1 MRAEYDF
8 SNAVK
13 NPYVKPRKTAVTIRL
28 DPATVEYFKSLA
40 SEVSLP
46 YQTLINSFLTDCAKR
61 KVKPNISVCP
71 VSPMVRGISRWSFG
85 KN

>member
-13 NPYVKPRKTAVTIRL
+13 NPYVRVKKTAVTIRL
-28 DPATVEYFKSLA
+28 DQATVDYFKSLS

-61 KVKPNISVCP
+61 KVKPNLAWNQPS
-71 VSPMVRGISRWSFG
+71 
-85 KN
+85 

>member
-46 YQTLINSFLTDCAKR
+46 YQFVFDRLRQTQ
-61 KVKPNISVCP
+61 
-71 VSPMVRGISRWSFG
+71 G
-85 KN
+85 KTEYQMELMDFRLPS

>member
-46 YQTLINSFLTDCAKR
+46 
-61 KVKPNISVCP
+61 
-71 VSPMVRGISRWSFG
+71 
-85 KN
+85 

>member
-28 DPATVEYFKSLA
+28 DPATVEYFKSRTPP
-40 SEVSLP
+40 VKFTSLHG
-46 YQTLINSFLTDCAKR
+46 ICAAGHA
-61 KVKPNISVCP
+61 NIP
-71 VSPMVRGISRWSFG
+71 LQLKF
-85 KN
+85 

>member
-46 YQTLINSFLTDCAKR
+46 YQTLINLYLKDCAENK
-61 KVKPNISVCP
+61 KELKIS
-71 VSPMVRGISRWSFG
+71 W
-85 KN
+85 N

>member
-13 NPYVKPRKTAVTIRL
+13 NPYVRPKKTAVTIRL
-28 DPATVEYFKSLA
+28 DQATVDYFKSLS
-40 SEVSLP
+40 SEISLP

-61 KVKPNISVCP
+61 KVKPNIDWNQP
-71 VSPMVRGISRWSFG
+71 A
-85 KN
+85 

>member
-13 NPYVKPRKTAVTIRL
+13 NPYIKPKKTAVTIRL
-28 DPATVEYFKSLA
+28 DQATVDYFKSLS

-61 KVKPNISVCP
+61 KVRPNIDWNQP
-71 VSPMVRGISRWSFG
+71 A
-85 KN
+85 